1 MNTAWQ
7 KFKDNV
13 PLRRV
18 VVFLLIVACLYEMR
32 AMMNTIPAN
41 ICWMH
46 SLFSVL
52 SFSFGL
58 KFLIF
63 MAATPTAPMMYMYAD
78 AFQSV
83 M

>member
-32 AMMNTIPAN
+32 AMMNTILLN
-41 ICWMH
+41 YMVIQN
-46 SLFSVL
+46 L
-52 SFSFGL
+52 SYRYFA
-58 KFLIF
+58 I
-63 MAATPTAPMMYMYAD
+63 
-78 AFQSV
+78 
-83 M
+83 

>member
-32 AMMNTIPAN
+32 ANDEYDSVN
-41 ICWMH
+41 IYFY
-46 SLFSVL
+46 LRNRAPD
-52 SFSFGL
+52 SFSPAL
-58 KFLIF
+58 H
-63 MAATPTAPMMYMYAD
+63 
-78 AFQSV
+78 S
-83 M
+83 